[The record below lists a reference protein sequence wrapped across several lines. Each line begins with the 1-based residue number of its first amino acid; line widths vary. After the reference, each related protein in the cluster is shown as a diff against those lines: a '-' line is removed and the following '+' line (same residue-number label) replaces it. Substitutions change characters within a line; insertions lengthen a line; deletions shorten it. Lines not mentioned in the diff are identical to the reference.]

1 MHERDEIVEQDAMM
15 DDAHERDEIVEQDAM
30 MDDAHE
36 RRWRRWISGRCYCAY
51 PILVS
56 DPTRRPMYCIR
67 CGGFIPPSASDAE
80 TDAAATNAALVDSIE
95 RENRILRVAL
105 IIMIAIA
112 AVAVYLYDKA
122 VTAAISGGTP

>member
-1 MHERDEIVEQDAMM
+1 MHERGEIVEQDAMM
-15 DDAHERDEIVEQDAM
+15 DDAEERGEIVEQDAM
-30 MDDAHE
+30 MDDAEE

-51 PILVS
+51 PIPVS

-67 CGGFIPPSASDAE
+67 CGGFIPPSDDGTE
-80 TDAAATNAALVDSIE
+80 TDATATNAELIDSIE
-95 RENRILRVAL
+95 RENCILYIAL

-122 VTAAISGGTP
+122 VTGGMP